1 VAFTLEGPGEIVA
14 TDNGDATNLE
24 SFQSKE
30 RAAYN
35 GLALVIVRTKAG
47 APGILTLKAASD
59 GLTAAEI
66 PLNSQSSP
74 P

>member
-1 VAFTLEGPGEIVA
+1 VTFALDGPGEIVA

-35 GLALVIVRTKAG
+35 GLALVIIRTKAG
-47 APGILTLKAASD
+47 APGKLTLKAAGE
-59 GLTAAEI
+59 GLAAAEVS
-66 PLNSQSSP
+66 LNSQSNQP
-74 P
+74 